1 MMAEPTYPDLKGRT
15 ALVTGGADG
24 IGRAAVA
31 ALARQGM
38 RVGFIDIAADA
49 GRTLEAE
56 LRATGADVAFAH
68 ADLRDLKTTL
78 SAVDSLQAQLGPVAI
93 LVNNAGHD
101 ERHAFA
107 SVTPDYWDDR
117 LAVNLRP
124 MMFLAQKLAPG
135 MAALGGGAI
144 VNLSST
150 SWMKRSVDLIAYTTA
165 KSAVLGLTRSLAREL
180 GGDRIRVNCVTPGWV
195 MTPRQRAERLTPERW
210 AQAQEQQAIKGAI
223 EPEDIA
229 AMILFLAS
237 DASRMCTGQNFIVD
251 AGTV

>member
-1 MMAEPTYPDLKGRT
+1 MTLEAIYPDLKGRSV
-15 ALVTGGADG
+15 LVTGGADG
-24 IGRAAVA
+24 IGRATVVA
-31 ALARQGM
+31 FARQGA

-49 GRTLEAE
+49 GEALVAA
-56 LRATGADVAFAH
+56 LRATGAEVAFAH
-68 ADLRDLKTTL
+68 ADLRDIDAAL
-78 SAVDSLQAQLGPVAI
+78 AAADALGARLAPAAI

-117 LAVNLRP
+117 FAVNLRP

-150 SWMKRSVDLIAYTTA
+150 SWMKRSADLIAYTTA
-165 KSAVLGLTRSLAREL
+165 KSAVIGLTRSLAREL
-180 GGDRIRVNCVTPGWV
+180 GPDRIRVNCVTPGWV

-237 DASRMCTGQNFIVD
+237 DAARMCTGQNFIVD

>member
-1 MMAEPTYPDLKGRT
+1 MTVEATYPDLKGRT

-24 IGRAAVA
+24 IGRATVI
-31 ALARQGM
+31 ALARQGV
-38 RVGFIDIAADA
+38 RVGFIDIAIDA
-49 GRTLEAE
+49 GRALETE
-56 LRATGADVAFAH
+56 LRATGADVAFAC
-68 ADLRDLKTTL
+68 ADLRDVEAALA
-78 SAVDSLQAQLGPVAI
+78 AVDVLETRLGPAAI

-107 SVTPDYWDDR
+107 AVTPEYWDDR
-117 LAVNLRP
+117 FAVNLRP

-150 SWMKRSVDLIAYTTA
+150 SWMKRSADLIAYTTA
-165 KSAVLGLTRSLAREL
+165 KSAVIGFTRSLAREL
-180 GGDRIRVNCVTPGWV
+180 GKDRIRVNCVTPGWV

-210 AQAQEQQAIKGAI
+210 AEAQEQQAIKGAI

-237 DASRMCTGQNFIVD
+237 NASRMCTGQNFIVD
-251 AGTV
+251 AGSV

>member
-93 LVNNAGHD
+93 LVNNAGYD

>member
-165 KSAVLGLTRSLAREL
+165 KSAVIGLTRSLAREL

>member
-93 LVNNAGHD
+93 LVNNAGYD

-165 KSAVLGLTRSLAREL
+165 K
-180 GGDRIRVNCVTPGWV
+180 
-195 MTPRQRAERLTPERW
+195 
-210 AQAQEQQAIKGAI
+210 
-223 EPEDIA
+223 
-229 AMILFLAS
+229 
-237 DASRMCTGQNFIVD
+237 
-251 AGTV
+251 

>member
-1 MMAEPTYPDLKGRT
+1 MMVEATYPDLKGRT

-24 IGRAAVA
+24 IGRATVA
-31 ALARQGM
+31 ALARQGV
-38 RVGFIDIAADA
+38 RVGFIDVAADA
-49 GRTLEAE
+49 GAALETE
-56 LRATGADVAFAH
+56 LRAMGADVAFAR
-68 ADLRDLKTTL
+68 ADLRDIDAALGAADLLK
-78 SAVDSLQAQLGPVAI
+78 ARLGPPAV

-117 LAVNLRP
+117 FAVNLRP

-135 MAALGGGAI
+135 MATLGGGAI

-165 KSAVLGLTRSLAREL
+165 KSAVIGLTRSLAREL
-180 GGDRIRVNCVTPGWV
+180 GRDRIRVNCVTPGWV

-210 AQAQEQQAIKGAI
+210 AQAQDQQAIKGTI

-237 DASRMCTGQNFIVD
+237 DVSRMCTGQNFIVD

>member
-93 LVNNAGHD
+93 LVNNLFQQ
-101 ERHAFA
+101 RHFTLTVIDGAHW
-107 SVTPDYWDDR
+107 T
-117 LAVNLRP
+117 LALTIEAVVVSL
-124 MMFLAQKLAPG
+124 LA
-135 MAALGGGAI
+135 
-144 VNLSST
+144 
-150 SWMKRSVDLIAYTTA
+150 
-165 KSAVLGLTRSLAREL
+165 
-180 GGDRIRVNCVTPGWV
+180 
-195 MTPRQRAERLTPERW
+195 
-210 AQAQEQQAIKGAI
+210 
-223 EPEDIA
+223 
-229 AMILFLAS
+229 
-237 DASRMCTGQNFIVD
+237 
-251 AGTV
+251 

>member
-93 LVNNAGHD
+93 LVNNAGYD

-165 KSAVLGLTRSLAREL
+165 KSAVIGLTRSLAREL